1 MFTCTSADEVDLSS
15 CPTCLCCMPWLRA
28 AAHRINRGL
37 SRRGFIVG
45 TGASL
50 ASLGLFQP
58 TGSSVQS
65 YAANRVRKF
74 SAVRR
79 NGQSLAWR
87 ASPHCRGPSYKLMA
101 TGDLAPPDGA
111 QMIDCGGRVMM
122 LGLID
127 AHWHTIFA
135 ALPVTALLSADLG
148 YIFLAASAEAE
159 RTLMRGFTTVRDLGG
174 PSFALKQAIDEGL
187 VIGPRIYPS
196 GAMITTTGGHG
207 DLRPLSA
214 LPRSPGGPLSYLER
228 MGSANIADSADEVRL
243 RVREQLFQG
252 ASQIKLVGGGRVASP
267 RTALDMFTFSEPEL
281 RAGVEAAAD
290 RCTPTRPPRS
300 CGRSPQGSG
309 DPPQRERCC
318 IRAPRRMAMS
328 SRVWPMPD
336 SC

>member
-1 MFTCTSADEVDLSS
+1 
-15 CPTCLCCMPWLRA
+15 
-28 AAHRINRGL
+28 
-37 SRRGFIVG
+37 
-45 TGASL
+45 
-50 ASLGLFQP
+50 
-58 TGSSVQS
+58 
-65 YAANRVRKF
+65 
-74 SAVRR
+74 
-79 NGQSLAWR
+79 
-87 ASPHCRGPSYKLMA
+87 
-101 TGDLAPPDGA
+101 
-111 QMIDCGGRVMM
+111 
-122 LGLID
+122 
-127 AHWHTIFA
+127 
-135 ALPVTALLSADLG
+135 
-148 YIFLAASAEAE
+148 
-159 RTLMRGFTTVRDLGG
+159 
-174 PSFALKQAIDEGL
+174 
-187 VIGPRIYPS
+187 
-196 GAMITTTGGHG
+196 
-207 DLRPLSA
+207 
-214 LPRSPGGPLSYLER
+214 LSYLER